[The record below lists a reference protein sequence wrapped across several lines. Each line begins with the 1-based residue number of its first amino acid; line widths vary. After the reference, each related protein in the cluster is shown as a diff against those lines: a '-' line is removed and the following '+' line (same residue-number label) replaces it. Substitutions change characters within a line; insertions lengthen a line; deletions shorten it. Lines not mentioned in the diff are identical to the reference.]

1 METFYIIV
9 LSIAV
14 VLLILIL
21 TFVGIMM
28 KTQDSSTVF
37 PPTVNTCPDFWTVD
51 AGKCIIPDKD
61 TKNALASKPTDQ
73 NVAPYPKS
81 NQIDPNN
88 PLWSKNGSAICNQ
101 RKWANKEGISW
112 DGVSN
117 YNGCK

>member
-1 METFYIIV
+1 MDTFYIIV

-28 KTQDSSTVF
+28 KRQDSATVF

-51 AGKCIIPDKD
+51 AGKCTIPIIGSP
-61 TKNALASKPTDQ
+61 NALASNPTDQ
-73 NVAPYPKS
+73 NVAPYASGGK
-81 NQIDPNN
+81 IDPNN
-88 PLWSKNGSAICNQ
+88 PLWAINGSAICNQ
-101 RKWANKEGISW
+101 RKWANSAGISW

>member
-1 METFYIIV
+1 MDTFYIIV

-28 KTQDSSTVF
+28 KRQDSSTVF

-51 AGKCIIPDKD
+51 AGKCIIP
-61 TKNALASKPTDQ
+61 TPGSPNASASTSSSTD
-73 NVAPYPKS
+73 APYASDGK
-81 NQIDPNN
+81 IDPNDVK
-88 PLWSKNGSAICNQ
+88 WSKDGSAICNQ

>member
-37 PPTVNTCPDFWTVD
+37 PPTVNTCPDFWTVSD
-51 AGKCIIPDKD
+51 GSCNII
-61 TKNALASKPTDQ
+61 TIGKNALASNPTDP

-81 NQIDPNN
+81 GKIDPND

-101 RKWANKEGISW
+101 KKWANNASISW